1 MNKVITPLK
10 NLEINQT
17 LRRISAPPSKSMMQ
31 RAIAISLLC
40 NGTTIIENSSFS
52 DDSIASIEI
61 IRSLGAVVN
70 IDEDNKRVEIKSS
83 GKFANEDEDNIVLN
97 CNEAGLSL
105 RMFSAIAALGNRNI
119 TLTGEGSLL
128 KRPLS
133 MIEKPLKELGVFCK
147 TENQDGLLP
156 IVVKGPLEGGKT
168 EIDGSVS
175 SQFLTGLLIA
185 LPKSN
190 SDTILKVNSL
200 KSKPYIDMTI
210 GILSQFGVEINNEEN
225 RSYQNFKILGN
236 QEYKTCNSYTV
247 EGDWSGAA
255 FLLVA
260 GVLSGGN
267 IEIDMLNSESKQADR
282 NILKVLKLAGAEFE
296 VKKNSIYLN
305 KVNPKNIFKKFKF
318 DTTEC
323 PDLFPPIVALA
334 SYCNG
339 VSEIKGVH
347 RLIHKE
353 SNRGIVL
360 RNEFAK
366 LGIIIDIVKETDS
379 MIIHGGNKV
388 QGAVVSSFNDH
399 RIAMAAAV
407 IAIRAESKII
417 IENAECINKSYV
429 DFYED
434 LDNIILRK

>member
-1 MNKVITPLK
+1 MNKVIKPLN

-17 LRRISAPPSKSMMQ
+17 LRRISAPASKSMMQ
-31 RAIAISLLC
+31 RAVAISLLC
-40 NGTTIIENSSFS
+40 NGTTTIKNSSFS
-52 DDSIASIEI
+52 DDSKVSIEI
-61 IRSLGAVVN
+61 VESLGAVVKT
-70 IDEDNKRVEIKSS
+70 DEKNKTIQITSTGELVNK
-83 GKFANEDEDNIVLN
+83 EDIVLN

-105 RMFSAIAALGNRNI
+105 RMFSAIAALGDKNI

-128 KRPLS
+128 SRPIS
-133 MIEKPLKELGVFCK
+133 MIENPLRSLGIFCE
-147 TENQDGLLP
+147 TENQNGFLP
-156 IVVKGPLEGGKT
+156 VTIKGPFKGEKT
-168 EIDGSVS
+168 EIDGSIS

-185 LPKSN
+185 LPKSRK
-190 SDTILKVNSL
+190 DTVLKVFEL

-210 GILSQFGVEINNEEN
+210 EILSQFGVKIDYNGDKK
-225 RSYQNFKILGN
+225 YQDFKILGN

-267 IEIDMLNSESKQADR
+267 IEIDLLNSDSRQADKD
-282 NILKVLKLAGAEFE
+282 ILKILKLVGVDFQI
-296 VKKNSIYLN
+296 KKNSIYLN
-305 KVNPKNIFKKFKF
+305 KVDPKNIFKSFKF
-318 DTTEC
+318 DATEC

-339 VSEIKGVH
+339 VSAIKGVH

-366 LGIIIDIVKETDS
+366 LGIRIDIVEETDS
-379 MIIHGGNKV
+379 IIIHGGNKV

-407 IAIRAESKII
+407 IAIRAESETI
-417 IENAECINKSYV
+417 IENAECINKSYN
-429 DFYED
+429 DFYKD
-434 LDNIILRK
+434 LDIILGN